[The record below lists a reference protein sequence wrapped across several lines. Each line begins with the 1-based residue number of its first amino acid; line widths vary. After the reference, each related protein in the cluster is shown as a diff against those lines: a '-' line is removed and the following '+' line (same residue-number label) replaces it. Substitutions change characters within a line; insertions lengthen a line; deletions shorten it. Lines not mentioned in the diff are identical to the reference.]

1 MKNKQVMVGRCMSL
15 VNDEFRA
22 RTAEEMQLNE
32 ILLSTIDDVLNQVLN
47 EESTKLVYMYMNTV
61 LVLDKNK
68 IIDKPEVFE
77 TGLRKLLGKS
87 AYDIMTSIV
96 NTLYYK
102 LGLQHTEQ
110 DSFKNHINRAK
121 KHYLKNE

>member
-1 MKNKQVMVGRCMSL
+1 MVGWCMSL
-15 VNDEFRA
+15 VNDKFEA
-22 RTAEEMQLNE
+22 HSTEETQLNE
-32 ILLSTIDDVLNQVLN
+32 ILMSTIDDVLNQVLD

-61 LVLDKNK
+61 LVLDKKK

-77 TGLRKLLGKS
+77 AGLRKLLGEG

-102 LGLQHTEQ
+102 LGVQYTQQ

-121 KHYLKNE
+121 KHYLKNGR